1 MAGNDKDGKKPTYAI
16 IPAAGQGSRM
26 GARTNKQFMELLG
39 IPVII
44 RTLLKFEKSSLIDG
58 ILVVTNADE
67 QDKLLSL
74 CRKYSITKLIGAVPG
89 GETRQD
95 SVRNALLYLASYIGS
110 NTPDISSDDCQV
122 LIHDGARPF
131 VSDEIIQRCVEGVE
145 KHNACGA
152 GVKVKD
158 TIKIA
163 EPGSGLI
170 IKTLP
175 REQLWAIQ
183 TPQAFK
189 LSLIGNLHNKAH
201 DEKLSFTDDLSIAEY
216 YGEKAYIVDGDYRN
230 IKITTPIDIEIGEF
244 LIKNGEQDRD

>member
-1 MAGNDKDGKKPTYAI
+1 MKKHIFAI

-26 GARTNKQFMELLG
+26 GARTNKQFLELLG

-44 RTLLKFEKSSLIDG
+44 RTLLAFEKSAAIDG
-58 ILVVTNADE
+58 ILVVTNLHE
-67 QDKLLSL
+67 QETLESL
-74 CRKYSITKLIGAVPG
+74 CRKYSITKLIGVTFG

-95 SVRNALLYLASYIGS
+95 SVRNALRFLISYTGS
-110 NTPDISSDDCQV
+110 RKPVISVDDCRV

-131 VSDEIIQRCVEGVE
+131 VSEEVIRRCVEGVE
-145 KHNACGA
+145 KHDACGA

-163 EPGSGLI
+163 DPESGLI

-183 TPQAFK
+183 TPQAF
-189 LSLIGNLHNKAH
+189 SLPLIERLHIKAFS
-201 DEKLSFTDDLSIAEY
+201 EKLSFTDDLSIAEH
-216 YGEKAYIVDGDYRN
+216 YGENVYIIDGDYRN
-230 IKITTPIDIEIGEF
+230 IKITTPDDLEIGEF
-244 LIKNGEQDRD
+244 LIKNNGLK